1 MRRFKRNKRV
11 LNSEINVV
19 PYIDVML
26 VLLII
31 FMVTAPLLTQGV
43 KVDLPKAP
51 AKTMVV
57 EKTPPMI
64 VSVDKE
70 GQYFLNI
77 AQDPKASESTDQIIQ
92 TVQKALSEN
101 PDRKVYVRADSA
113 VDYGKVITAMVALQ
127 TAGAKTVGL
136 ITDTPKKDRG

>member
-1 MRRFKRNKRV
+1 MRRLKKNKRS

-51 AKTMVV
+51 AKNMAV
-57 EKTPPMI
+57 EKMPPVI
-64 VSVDKE
+64 LSVDKD
-70 GQYFLNI
+70 GHYFLNI
-77 AQDPKASESTDQIIQ
+77 SQDPKSPESSDQIILNA
-92 TVQKALSEN
+92 QKALAEN
-101 PDRKVYVRADSA
+101 PDRKVYVRADEL
-113 VDYGKVITAMVALQ
+113 VNYGQVITAMVALQ
-127 TAGAKTVGL
+127 NAGAKTVGL
-136 ITDTPKKDRG
+136 ITESPSKNKN

>member
-1 MRRFKRNKRV
+1 MRRLKRNKRI

-19 PYIDVML
+19 PSIDVML

-64 VSVDKE
+64 ISVDKT

-77 AQDPKASESTDQIIQ
+77 AQEPKSPESTDEIIQ
-92 TVQKALSEN
+92 TVQHALGEN
-101 PDRKVYVRADSA
+101 PDRKVYVRADAS

-127 TAGAKTVGL
+127 SAGAKTVGL
-136 ITDTPKKDRG
+136 ITESPNRKNE

>member
-1 MRRFKRNKRV
+1 MRRLKRKKRV
-11 LNSEINVV
+11 LNSDINVV

-51 AKTMVV
+51 AKSMMV

-64 VSVDKE
+64 ISIDRS
-70 GQYFLNI
+70 GSYFLNI
-77 AQDPKASESTDQIIQ
+77 AQDPKSPESTGEIIQ
-92 TVQKALSEN
+92 TVQRALTEN
-101 PDRKVYVRADSA
+101 PDRKVYVRADGS

-127 TAGAKTVGL
+127 SAGAKTVGL
-136 ITDTPKKDRG
+136 ITESPEKKRE